1 MLKEM
6 LEDPV
11 SKYTNHEL
19 TVVDKSVSISD
30 AAKIMIKSKTDSI
43 LISEESNIVG
53 ILTNKDILTQV
64 VAEGKD
70 PKHTKVGEI
79 AHKSIIKIHKDSSVK
94 DAISLMIKHDIRRLV
109 VNNDERPIGIISRKQ
124 IVGDLSQYATELPE
138 LETPDT
144 FTCPYCPSQFQDKQ
158 GLSRHIDDIHIG
170 RGLLEG
176 DLSKTTT

>member
-30 AAKIMIKSKTDSI
+30 AAKVMTKSKIDSI

-53 ILTNKDILTQV
+53 ILTNKDILSEV
-64 VAEGKD
+64 VAKGKD
-70 PKHTKVGEI
+70 PNNTKVGEI
-79 AHKSIIKIHKDSSVK
+79 AHKPIIKIHKDSSVK
-94 DAISLMIKHDIRRLV
+94 DAIALMIKHDIRRLV
-109 VNNDERPIGIISRKQ
+109 VKSDERTIGIISRKQ
-124 IVGDLSQYATELPE
+124 IVGNIPQYATELPE
-138 LETPDT
+138 LETPGV
-144 FTCPYCPSQFQDKQ
+144 FTCPYCPSQFQDKHA
-158 GLSRHIDDIHIG
+158 LSRHIDNIHIG

-176 DLSKTTT
+176 DLSKTTV